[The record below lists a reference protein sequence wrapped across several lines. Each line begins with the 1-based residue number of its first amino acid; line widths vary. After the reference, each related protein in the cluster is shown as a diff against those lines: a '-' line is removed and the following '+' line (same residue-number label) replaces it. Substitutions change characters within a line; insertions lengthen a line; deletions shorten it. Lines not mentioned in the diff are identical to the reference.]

1 MERILS
7 VLQEDQQWGTAYMNL
22 DTYAQEMVDAGEGF
36 AMVDGEEV
44 IGCAGVSRLDMCRA
58 QSWALISE
66 NIGPMRYFQYH
77 KAVRDFLDN
86 CDWQRVEM
94 AVAEMHVEAHRW
106 AHMLGFK
113 PEGLMKKYFPDGGS
127 ATLWARIK

>member
-7 VLQEDQQWGTAYMNL
+7 ALQADQQWGMSYIDL

-44 IGCAGVSRLDMCRA
+44 IGCAGVSRLDVCRT

-77 KAVRDFLDN
+77 KAVKSFLDG

-94 AVAEMHVEAHRW
+94 AVYEMNVKANKW

-113 PEGLMKKYFPDGGS
+113 PEGLMKNYFPDGS
-127 ATLWARIK
+127 NAMLWARIK